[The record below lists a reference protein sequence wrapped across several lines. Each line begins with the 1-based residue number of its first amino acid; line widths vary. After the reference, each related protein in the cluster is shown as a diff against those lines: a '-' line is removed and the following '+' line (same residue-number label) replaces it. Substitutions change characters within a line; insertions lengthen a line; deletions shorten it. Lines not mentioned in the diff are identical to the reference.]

1 MSTNVTVTL
10 PDDVYQQVAQLAR
23 LANLEVNEVLAEAI
37 ELSLLPGTSQ
47 RSAAKPVTALSD
59 KEVLK
64 LARLQ
69 LSPAENRRFSQ
80 LLHRQQ
86 SGTLAPEHRTEL
98 LSLMN
103 AYGNGLMRKAQALSE
118 AVRRGLRVPLAP

>member
-10 PDDVYQQVAQLAR
+10 PDNVYQQVAQLAR

-47 RSAAKPVTALSD
+47 CSAAKPVTSLSD

-69 LSPAENRRFSQ
+69 MSPAEDRRLSQ

-86 SGTLAPEHRTEL
+86 AGTLVPEHRTEL
-98 LSLMN
+98 LSLMH

-118 AVRRGLRVPLAP
+118 AVRRGLRTPLAP

>member
-10 PDDVYQQVAQLAR
+10 ADDIYDQVTQLAR
-23 LANLEVNEVLAEAI
+23 LANLEVKEVLAEAI
-37 ELSLLPGTSQ
+37 ELSLLPGTSR
-47 RSAAKPVTALSD
+47 RSSIKPIAELSD
-59 KEVLK
+59 KEVLR

-69 LSPAENRRFSQ
+69 MSPAEDRRFSG

-86 SGTLAPEHRTEL
+86 SGHLTLEERTEL
-98 LSLMN
+98 RTLMH

-118 AVRRGLRVPLAP
+118 AVRRGLRAPLTP

>member
-47 RSAAKPVTALSD
+47 RFAAKPVTALSD

-69 LSPAENRRFSQ
+69 MSPAEDRRFSQ

-86 SGTLAPEHRTEL
+86 SGSLAPEHRTEL
-98 LSLMN
+98 LGLMQ
-103 AYGNGLMRKAQALSE
+103 AYGNGLLRKAQALSE
-118 AVRRGLRVPLAP
+118 AVRRGLRAPLAP